1 MLNSVLDAIKSGIWD
16 FEPEQQPSD
25 DYDPTDALPG
35 TDEKLTILAE
45 RVRRGLP
52 LWHPSDRITYNDQL
66 RDYKTQAAPGPGMK
80 CKCAGK
86 PGRWR
91 SGFILVYAA

>member
-16 FEPEQQPSD
+16 FEPEQQPSAA
-25 DYDPTDALPG
+25 YAPTDALPG
-35 TDEKLTILAE
+35 TDEKLPILAE

-66 RDYKTQAAPGPGMK
+66 RD
-80 CKCAGK
+80 
-86 PGRWR
+86 
-91 SGFILVYAA
+91 

>member
-1 MLNSVLDAIKSGIWD
+1 MLNSVLDAIKSGNWD
-16 FEPEQQPSD
+16 FEPDQQPSD
-25 DYDPTDALPG
+25 DYDPTAALPG

-66 RDYKTQAAPGPGMK
+66 RD
-80 CKCAGK
+80 
-86 PGRWR
+86 
-91 SGFILVYAA
+91 